1 MQTEF
6 YTKLFLVYYTMM
18 RFHNNQVWRSEESHF
33 QLLKLNLALKLDSY
47 TYPKNSSLH
56 ISHKHSL
63 K

>member
-33 QLLKLNLALKLDSY
+33 QLLKLNLALKLDSS